1 MLIMI
6 RLYFVLFCLL
16 LNGCGAG
23 SVTKPAQV
31 LNAESYSQEAI
42 QAYQNEDW
50 LKAQR
55 LFDESL
61 SLYQGMD
68 NRQAVLSSYINLVE
82 VSLALSNKELAYKQL
97 KLADNIVRI
106 DGLETYRPR
115 ISLLNAL
122 VLMQYKQTRKAESLL
137 QPLLPVF
144 DDEKGS
150 DIPENIQL
158 VAIAT
163 QTEIAFQQ
171 NNNESLWVSRYE
183 QTLEKL
189 GNKQTGLDARLLRFQ
204 SKLSLKQESY
214 DEAIDR
220 LQQALELYKMNL
232 SRSGIAGTLLQL
244 GEAYQKQGDNL
255 HAIDYFKRSIVVYQ
269 SLGRAE
275 KVSNITDMIYQVEE
289 RGYR

>member
-23 SVTKPAQV
+23 SVSKPTQV
-31 LNAESYSQEAI
+31 LNAESYNQEAI

-55 LFDESL
+55 LFDKSL

-82 VSLALSNKELAYKQL
+82 VSLALGNKELAYKQL
-97 KLADNIVRI
+97 KLADEIVRI
-106 DGLETYRPR
+106 DGLEAYRPR

-122 VLMQYKQTRKAESLL
+122 VLMQYKQTRKAEPLLQSLL
-137 QPLLPVF
+137 PSF

-150 DIPENIQL
+150 DTPKNIQL

-171 NNNESLWVSRYE
+171 NNNESLWVFRYE
-183 QTLEKL
+183 QALEQL

-204 SKLSLKQESY
+204 SKLSLKQGSY

-220 LQQALELYKMNL
+220 LQQALELYKKNL
-232 SRSGIAGTLLQL
+232 SRSGIAGTLLEL
-244 GEAYQKQGDNL
+244 GEVYQKQGDNL
-255 HAIDYFKRSIVVYQ
+255 HAVDYFKRSVVVYR

-275 KVSNITDMIYQVEE
+275 KVSNITDMIYQLEE
-289 RGYR
+289 SIDY

>member
-1 MLIMI
+1 MI

-23 SVTKPAQV
+23 SASKPIQV
-31 LNAESYSQEAI
+31 LNAESYNQEAI

-55 LFDESL
+55 LFNKSL

-68 NRQAVLSSYINLVE
+68 NRQAVVSTYINLVE
-82 VSLALSNKELAYKQL
+82 VYLALSNKELAYKQL
-97 KLADNIVRI
+97 KLADEIVRI
-106 DGLETYRPR
+106 DGLEAYRPR

-137 QPLLPVF
+137 QSLLPSF

-150 DIPENIQL
+150 DTPKNIQL

-204 SKLSLKQESY
+204 SKLSLKQGSY

-220 LQQALELYKMNL
+220 LQQALELYKKNL
-232 SRSGIAGTLLQL
+232 SRSGIAGTLLEL

-255 HAIDYFKRSIVVYQ
+255 HAVDYFKRSIVVYRP
-269 SLGRAE
+269 LGRAE
-275 KVSNITDMIYQVEE
+275 KVSNITDMVYQLEE
-289 RGYR
+289 SIDY